1 MGIQINGQTDTITA
15 VDGGLIVSGADFT
28 GVSAGTT
35 AAPSISPSGDS
46 NTGIFFPNAD
56 TIAFAE
62 GGVEAA
68 RFDSSGNLGVG
79 TVSPSSARLH
89 VFGGGGLTVER
100 QTGGTIAYFKN
111 TGTTTPNIAF
121 QASGTTYTPYI
132 GVNNDDLLFGTGS
145 SGLERVRLDSSGR
158 VTMPYQPFVFVT
170 RSGNVS
176 FASGSKIPY
185 DSALDSRNLTWNTTN
200 NNFVVPVTGVYTF
213 SIYIRL
219 EITNANYIYAQIRSN
234 GSFLYNSSVLYLQKP
249 NTLSTFQTVGVTISV
264 KLTQNDTVD
273 VTSNWDG
280 TSPAT
285 LYALQS
291 SMSIVF
297 NG

>member
-1 MGIQINGQTDTITA
+1 MAIVNVNGISGINSITA
-15 VDGGLIVSGADFT
+15 QSGSLNFYTAA
-28 GVSAGTT
+28 GNNLPISAGALNVGTG
-35 AAPSISPSGDS
+35 ASISSPATNVLALGTNNIEAVRITSTGQLQATGAADVRLTLGSGGTAGTNDS
-46 NTGIFFPNAD
+46 VHIRADGANLKFMNAS
-56 TIAFAE
+56 
-62 GGVEAA
+62 GGVTIFEQ
-68 RFDSSGNLGVG
+68 NG
-79 TVSPSSARLH
+79 T
-89 VFGGGGLTVER
+89 
-100 QTGGTIAYFKN
+100 
-111 TGTTTPNIAF
+111 
-121 QASGTTYTPYI
+121 
-132 GVNNDDLLFGTGS
+132 
-145 SGLERVRLDSSGR
+145 ERVRIDSSGR

>member
-1 MGIQINGQTDTITA
+1 MAIINVNGISGINSITA
-15 VDGGLIVSGADFT
+15 QSGSLNFYTAA
-28 GVSAGTT
+28 GNNLPISAGALNVGTG
-35 AAPSISPSGDS
+35 ASISSPATNVLALGTNNIEAVRITSTGQLQATGAADVRLTLGSGGTAGTNDS
-46 NTGIFFPNAD
+46 VHIRADGANLKFMNAS
-56 TIAFAE
+56 
-62 GGVEAA
+62 GGVTIFEQ
-68 RFDSSGNLGVG
+68 NG
-79 TVSPSSARLH
+79 T
-89 VFGGGGLTVER
+89 
-100 QTGGTIAYFKN
+100 
-111 TGTTTPNIAF
+111 
-121 QASGTTYTPYI
+121 
-132 GVNNDDLLFGTGS
+132 
-145 SGLERVRLDSSGR
+145 ERVRIDSSGR